1 MKYRVGIVG
10 FGWVAGAHLESFR
23 RLDSYEPAAIMSRR
37 DLDPKQIK
45 ETHGVDV
52 KIYND
57 WEKFLQD
64 DGIDVVDICTP
75 HFLHPRQTIDA
86 SNAGK
91 QIIIEKPIALT
102 FEESKEML
110 EVVEKNGTKTS
121 VCFEVRFIS
130 SVRAAKS
137 MIEQGLIGDIYYG
150 ESDYYHGIGPWYANQ
165 QWEVKKENGGSSLLR
180 AGCHALDTL
189 VYLVDR
195 EVEEVFTYGNKNPN
209 EIFKPYD
216 YDLNTVT
223 LLKFQGGDVI
233 GKVASVTDCR
243 QPYVYNVNIVGSEG
257 SIVNDR
263 FHSKKIEGLNGWCNL
278 DVDLIDSGDVSK
290 HPYDEQFGHFAECLD
305 HGKDPHNNLRSAFE
319 SHRVIFA
326 ADKSNETGK
335 PVRLDEFTV

>member
-10 FGWVAGAHLESFR
+10 FGWVAGAHLESFC

-45 ETHGVDV
+45 ESHGVDV

-91 QIIIEKPIALT
+91 HIIIEKPIALS
-102 FEESKEML
+102 FADAKKML
-110 EVVEKNGTKTS
+110 EPVEKNGTKTS

-137 MIEQGLIGDIYYG
+137 MIELGLIGDIYYG

-189 VYLVDR
+189 V
-195 EVEEVFTYGNKNPN
+195 K
-209 EIFKPYD
+209 FK
-216 YDLNTVT
+216 
-223 LLKFQGGDVI
+223 GGDVI

>member
-10 FGWVAGAHLESFR
+10 FGWVAGAHLESFC

-45 ETHGVDV
+45 ESHGADV

-91 QIIIEKPIALT
+91 QIVIEKPIALT
-102 FEESKEML
+102 FEDSTKML
-110 EVVEKNGTKTS
+110 DVVEKNGTKTS

-130 SVRAAKS
+130 SVRATKS
-137 MIEQGLIGDIYYG
+137 MIDQGLIGDIYYG

-165 QWEVKKENGGSSLLR
+165 QWEV
-180 AGCHALDTL
+180 
-189 VYLVDR
+189 
-195 EVEEVFTYGNKNPN
+195 EEVFTYGNKNPN
-209 EIFKPYD
+209 EIYKPYD
-216 YDLNTVT
+216 YDLNT
-223 LLKFQGGDVI
+223 
-233 GKVASVTDCR
+233 VTDCR

-290 HPYDEQFGHFAECLD
+290 HPYDEQFDHFAECLD

-326 ADKSNETGK
+326 ADTSNETGK

>member
-10 FGWVAGAHLESFR
+10 FGWVAGAHLESFC

-45 ETHGVDV
+45 ESHGVDV

-91 QIIIEKPIALT
+91 QIVIEKPIALS
-102 FEESKEML
+102 FADAKKML
-110 EVVEKNGTKTS
+110 DVVEKNGTKTS

-130 SVRAAKS
+130 SVRATKS
-137 MIEQGLIGDIYYG
+137 MIDQGLIGDIYYG

-165 QWEVKKENGGSSLLR
+165 QWEV
-180 AGCHALDTL
+180 
-189 VYLVDR
+189 
-195 EVEEVFTYGNKNPN
+195 EEVFTYGNKNPN
-209 EIFKPYD
+209 EIYKPYD
-216 YDLNTVT
+216 YDLNT
-223 LLKFQGGDVI
+223 
-233 GKVASVTDCR
+233 VTDCR

-290 HPYDEQFGHFAECLD
+290 HPYDEQFDHFAECLD

-326 ADKSNETGK
+326 ADTSNETGK